1 MSEWITII
9 LLILIGLALVY
20 AELIFIPGTTIIGVV
35 GFLLTAVG
43 IYVTY
48 DTHGSAAGN
57 YALSGSVLVS
67 IIALVYSFRAKTWD
81 RLSLKGTN
89 LSKVNEGYLIDLK
102 IDQEGIALSDLKPIG
117 KAEFQNKTYEV
128 TSSGQHVSAGSKL
141 KISHLVGNKIIVK
154 SLTT

>member
-9 LLILIGLALVY
+9 LLILIGLALIY
-20 AELIFIPGTTIIGVV
+20 AELIFIPGTTIVGIV
-35 GFLLTAVG
+35 GFLLTTVG

-48 DTHGSAAGN
+48 VTHGATAGN
-57 YALSGSVLVS
+57 YVLSGSALVS
-67 IIALVYSFRAKTWD
+67 IIAMVYSFRAKTWD

-89 LSKVNEGYLIDLK
+89 VTKVNEGYSSDLK
-102 IDQEGIALSDLKPIG
+102 IDQEGVAVSDLKPIG

-128 TSSGQHVSAGSKL
+128 TSDGQHVSAGSKL
-141 KISHLVGNKIIVK
+141 KISHLSGNKIIVK